1 MLNDKFKII
10 TIGLIIILGVLIIEE
25 KCIYSN
31 DKFNI
36 QSEEYEIKDLA
47 SLIGKNKEYINDI
60 LNEKSEKEILNK
72 KAHIDVYFDEE
83 KEIASLININFKEEN
98 KSTYKVISENLWNEL
113 GKSSLKYIAS
123 DENVTEIWYKG
134 NLEINF
140 NKVNDCIS
148 VKIN

>member
-1 MLNDKFKII
+1 LLNDKFKII
-10 TIGLIIILGVLIIEE
+10 ISGLIIILGVLIIEE
-25 KCIYSN
+25 KYIYSN

-47 SLIGKNKEYINDI
+47 SLIGKNKDYINDI
-60 LNEKSEKEILNK
+60 LNEKCEKEILNK

-83 KEIASLININFKEEN
+83 KEIASLINVNFKEESE
-98 KSTYKVISENLWNEL
+98 STYKVISEKLWNEL

-123 DENVTEIWYKG
+123 DENITEVWYKG